1 MYAAEYKSK
10 LMTPAQA
17 VELIP
22 TCGTL
27 SMGMA
32 VSEPPAL
39 LEALEGRIRA
49 GKIEEL
55 RVY

>member
-1 MYAAEYKSK
+1 MYESEYRSK
-10 LMTPAQA
+10 LTTAAQA

-22 TCGTL
+22 SRGNL

-39 LEALEGRIRA
+39 LNAL
-49 GKIEEL
+49 
-55 RVY
+55 